1 MSIVKKS
8 SAVTA
13 AGAMS
18 ENGTPMLTPEEV
30 IEQVRVM
37 RDRIP
42 EFNPLPKEQKTG
54 RMMRLARI
62 DPAVLHASIGAVG
75 TSPVIQSVIGNTPE
89 ELVQAHA
96 EMTRWSVAENEL
108 RALLEGVAAANLV
121 RRHELGQAAQKTY
134 HVGRQLA
141 ELREHANL
149 VPHVEEI
156 RRLRKLGRRRSRA
169 AAEPEPPAPPQ

>member
-30 IEQVRVM
+30 IEQVRAM

-42 EFNPLPKEQKTG
+42 EFAPLAKEQKTG
-54 RMMRLARI
+54 RMKRLART

-75 TSPVIQSVIGNTPE
+75 TSPLIQTVIGNTPD
-89 ELVQAHA
+89 ELVHAHA
-96 EMTRWSVAENEL
+96 EMTRWSVAENEV
-108 RALLEGVAAANLV
+108 RALLDGIAAANLV
-121 RRHELGQAAQKTY
+121 RRQELGEAAQKTY
-134 HVGRQLA
+134 NVGRQLSQF
-141 ELREHANL
+141 REHANL

-156 RRLRKLGRRRSRA
+156 KRLRKLSRRRSR
-169 AAEPEPPAPPQ
+169 AAEPEPPAPPK